1 MFWLDNVNLSR
12 KRGHTHNIALFKEK
26 MAGKKVK
33 VNVSELSGRIIGE
46 GAQKFI
52 SEASCVI
59 QKYGK

>member
-1 MFWLDNVNLSR
+1 MFWLDHVNLSR

-46 GAQKFI
+46 GARKFI
-52 SEASCVI
+52 SEKQC
-59 QKYGK
+59 